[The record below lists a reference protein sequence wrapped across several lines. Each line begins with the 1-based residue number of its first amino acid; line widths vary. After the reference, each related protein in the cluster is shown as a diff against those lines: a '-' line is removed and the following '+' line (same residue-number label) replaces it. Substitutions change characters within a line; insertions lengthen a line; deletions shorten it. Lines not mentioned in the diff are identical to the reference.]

1 MTMPLAMVS
10 FEFGPGR
17 AALALALAL
26 MSAAA
31 AIAFG
36 RAAPASGPGGGRI
49 LAGPAAPAVGRRRY
63 LARRPSAPS
72 AAPATP

>member
-31 AIAFG
+31 VIAFG
-36 RAAPASGPGGGRI
+36 R
-49 LAGPAAPAVGRRRY
+49 AAPAVGRRRY